1 MGSRKDEL
9 TISEVVRVIKDKE
22 GLKTEVITYKKPR
35 KSIPR
40 VQTP

>member
-22 GLKTEVITYKKPR
+22 GLKTEVITYLN
-35 KSIPR
+35 SFTLTHIF
-40 VQTP
+40 